1 MFRHI
6 VLFRVYDDVSELQL
20 DEAIAALRSLAA
32 GSGAAAFEVHRSA
45 DTRKGRLIVED
56 TTFSDRRAFEAFR
69 QSEDHKRVASLLA
82 DISNWWIG
90 DYEIMK
96 PGGP

>member
-6 VLFRVYDDVSELQL
+6 VLFRVYDDVSESHI

-32 GSGAAAFEVHRSA
+32 GSGAAEFEVHRSA

-69 QSEDHKRVASLLA
+69 QSGDHARVASQLA
-82 DISNWWIG
+82 EVSDWWIG
-90 DYEIMK
+90 DYDTME
-96 PGGP
+96 PGRP